1 MKRQLLL
8 TMTLL
13 TLGLTATKAQNPQMG
28 DYGYLYCHMH
38 GNGRAWTAYA
48 LSCDGLQY
56 HDLLRGDSVFS
67 DAVHARIEG
76 APCEFKDREIIPC
89 SMEEKTA
96 KSQKNKLR

>member
-8 TMTLL
+8 TTTLL

-48 LSCDGLQY
+48 LSRAHTGTVPLCALDTG
-56 HDLLRGDSVFS
+56 GTV
-67 DAVHARIEG
+67 
-76 APCEFKDREIIPC
+76 
-89 SMEEKTA
+89 
-96 KSQKNKLR
+96 